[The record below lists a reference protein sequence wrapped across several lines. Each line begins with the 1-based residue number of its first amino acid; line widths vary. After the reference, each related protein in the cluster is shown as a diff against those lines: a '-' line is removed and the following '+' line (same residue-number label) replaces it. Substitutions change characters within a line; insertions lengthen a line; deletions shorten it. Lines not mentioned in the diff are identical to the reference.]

1 MAALAAPALGKSKA
15 CVAGKIYRVYLQRL
29 QRPGSPNRPCRH
41 AGASSRHPQGKAS
54 IKSTFPYS
62 LSPLHIN
69 LRLKR
74 IREKNGAF
82 FCENC
87 RTCLEDMTRVRVVL
101 FFSRNYRYRNCY
113 LGARPVDEETHP
125 HQWVLCPADES
136 TNLVGW
142 LTQQF
147 HELHPGNS
155 QFFRRSLYA
164 KWLSVEPKLT
174 ASNTYTCQLCHCT
187 LCVVHS
193 VFEIVWVLN
202 CFEKVF
208 SKSCTLP
215 GHESDRVTV
224 LAVKFDNCYVPKTTI
239 HRQQTRLLQANE
251 RVWVDILVH
260 IDREFIREIDT
271 EDTD

>member
-1 MAALAAPALGKSKA
+1 
-15 CVAGKIYRVYLQRL
+15 
-29 QRPGSPNRPCRH
+29 
-41 AGASSRHPQGKAS
+41 
-54 IKSTFPYS
+54 
-62 LSPLHIN
+62 
-69 LRLKR
+69 
-74 IREKNGAF
+74 
-82 FCENC
+82 
-87 RTCLEDMTRVRVVL
+87 MTRVAL
-101 FFSRNYRYRNCY
+101 FFSRNRQFRDCY
-113 LGARPVDEETHP
+113 FGARPVDEETHP

-136 TNLVGW
+136 TNLVAW

-147 HELHPGNS
+147 QELHPGNS

-164 KWLSVEPKLT
+164 KWLSVEAKLT

-215 GHESDRVTV
+215 GHESDRVRV
-224 LAVKFDNCYVPKTTI
+224 LSVKFANCYVPKNTL
-239 HRQQTRLLQANE
+239 HRQKTLLLQANE
-251 RVWVDILVH
+251 RVRVDILVH

-271 EDTD
+271 EATD